1 MSSKR
6 KFVCPG
12 ARPIRSG
19 LFFQPT
25 RLKFFRVPPAQA
37 RGRRSS
43 NRGAVPSRL
52 RCDGAAER
60 RDRLTARPPRP
71 GCRAEL
77 CIVMSGSSTVLL
89 AVCAGLGGVRRMCQG
104 RLLLHLRA
112 HALPTRLLTVVR
124 SIVAA
129 TALLRIAD
137 GGSGFVGCSTAAADD
152 WRGHGH
158 QEFGAMAFCG
168 AACGA
173 PPALWSP

>member
-1 MSSKR
+1 
-6 KFVCPG
+6 
-12 ARPIRSG
+12 
-19 LFFQPT
+19 
-25 RLKFFRVPPAQA
+25 
-37 RGRRSS
+37 
-43 NRGAVPSRL
+43 
-52 RCDGAAER
+52 
-60 RDRLTARPPRP
+60 
-71 GCRAEL
+71 
-77 CIVMSGSSTVLL
+77 
-89 AVCAGLGGVRRMCQG
+89 MCQG

-173 PPALWSP
+173 PPALWSL